1 MESLSFYFAIAKK
14 NRCLSLFKTAIV
26 EIAVHFAFQTIFLT
40 SQNMKIRFSI
50 IIPAYNEE
58 KLLPRLLESIEVA
71 RKNYQ
76 KGAVEI
82 IVADNSSTDKTKEI
96 AEKFGCRVANVEKRC
111 IAAARNGGAK
121 IANGEIFCF
130 IDADSA
136 LHPNTF
142 EKIDAAMSDKRII
155 VGATGI
161 FLERMSLGLL
171 LVYCMMIPMIWLLQM
186 DTGVVFCRRE
196 DFEAVGGYN
205 ENLLLAE
212 DVAFLAALKKR
223 GQTDGKKFTRL
234 SAVKA
239 LGSTRKF
246 DEHGDWHYFTILS
259 HISKKMFRL
268 GFKFLS
274 KQDEMPE
281 ITEYWYKPQR

>member
-1 MESLSFYFAIAKK
+1 
-14 NRCLSLFKTAIV
+14 
-26 EIAVHFAFQTIFLT
+26 
-40 SQNMKIRFSI
+40 MKIRFSV

-58 KLLPRLLESIEVA
+58 KYLPRLLESILVA
-71 RKNYQ
+71 RANCPKDE
-76 KGAVEI
+76 VEVV
-82 IVADNSSTDKTKEI
+82 VADNSSTDKTKEI
-96 AEKFGCRVANVEKRC
+96 AEKFGCRVASIEKRC

-142 EKIDAAMSDKRII
+142 EKIDAAMSDQRFV

-161 FLERMSLGLL
+161 FLERKSPGLL
-171 LVYCMMIPMIWLLQM
+171 FVYWAMLPMIWLLQM
-186 DTGVVFCRRE
+186 DTGVVFCRSE
-196 DFEAVGGYN
+196 DFETVGGYN
-205 ENLLLAE
+205 EDLLLAE
-212 DVAFLAALKKR
+212 DVAFLTALKKLGSKK
-223 GQTDGKKFTRL
+223 GQRFIRL

-246 DEHGDWHYFTILS
+246 DDHGDWHYFRILPTIL
-259 HISKKMFRL
+259 KNMFRM
-268 GFKFLS
+268 GFKSFF

-281 ITEYWYKPQR
+281 LTKYWYQPNR

>member
-1 MESLSFYFAIAKK
+1 
-14 NRCLSLFKTAIV
+14 
-26 EIAVHFAFQTIFLT
+26 
-40 SQNMKIRFSI
+40 MKIRFSV

-58 KLLPRLLESIEVA
+58 KFLPRLLDSIEVA
-71 RKNYQ
+71 RKNYEIN
-76 KGAVEI
+76 AVEI
-82 IVADNSSTDKTKEI
+82 IIANNLSTDKTVEI
-96 AEKFGCRVANVEKRC
+96 AEKFGGRVATVEKRC

-121 IANGEIFCF
+121 IAKGEILCF

-142 EKIDAAMSDKRII
+142 AKIDTAMSDKRFI

-161 FLERMSLGLL
+161 FLERMSPGLL
-171 LVYCMMIPMIWLLQM
+171 LVYCLMIPMIWLLQM

-212 DVAFLAALKKR
+212 DVAFLVALKKR
-223 GQTDGKKFTRL
+223 GKEKGQKFTRL

-246 DEHGDWHYFTILS
+246 DDHGDWHYLLMLPQIF
-259 HISKKMFRL
+259 KNMFRL
-268 GFKFLS
+268 GYNFLS

-281 ITEYWYKPQR
+281 VTKYWYKPNR